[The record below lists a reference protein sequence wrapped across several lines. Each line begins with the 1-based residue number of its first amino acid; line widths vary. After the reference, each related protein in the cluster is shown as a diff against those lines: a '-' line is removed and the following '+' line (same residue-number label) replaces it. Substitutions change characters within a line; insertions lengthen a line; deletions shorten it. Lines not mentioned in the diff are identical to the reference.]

1 MFYADYEKFA
11 FMQRI
16 DVKVDEQ
23 FAAVL
28 KEYCAYW
35 GMTMGELMY
44 EAAKQ
49 HIHGSS
55 QVCEM
60 ADGILRKQG
69 MLPDKRSTK
78 HCYGYLCRCCKHEL
92 ACRTGLYKNEWEIA
106 EEHRH
111 LLKTQANQY
120 PCNICTS

>member
-1 MFYADYEKFA
+1 
-11 FMQRI
+11 MQRI

-49 HIHGSS
+49 HVHASAH
-55 QVCEM
+55 VCTL
-60 ADGILRKQG
+60 ADGLLRKQG
-69 MLPDKRSTK
+69 IVPDKRSAK
-78 HCYGYLCRCCKHEL
+78 HCYGYLCRCCKHQL
-92 ACRTGLYKNEWEIA
+92 MCRTGLYKNEWEIDD
-106 EEHRH
+106 EYKH
-111 LLKTQANQY
+111 LLKEHPKNCSCDTCQ
-120 PCNICTS
+120 I

>member
-1 MFYADYEKFA
+1 
-11 FMQRI
+11 MQRI

-23 FAAVL
+23 FAVVL

-49 HIHGSS
+49 HIHASS
-55 QVCEM
+55 QVCEL
-60 ADGILRKQG
+60 ADGILQKHG
-69 MLPDKRSTK
+69 IIPDKRSAK

-92 ACRTGLYKNEWEIA
+92 ACRTGLYKNEWEIG
-106 EEHRH
+106 EEYKH
-111 LLKTQANQY
+111 LLKKQPNKCSFDACQR
-120 PCNICTS
+120 

>member
-1 MFYADYEKFA
+1 MLNFA

-49 HIHGSS
+49 HIHASS
-55 QVCEM
+55 QVCEL
-60 ADGILRKQG
+60 ADGILQKQG
-69 MLPDKRSTK
+69 IIPDKRSAK

-92 ACRTGLYKNEWEIA
+92 ACRTGLYKNEWEIG
-106 EEHRH
+106 EEYKH
-111 LLKTQANQY
+111 LLKKQPNKCSFDACQR
-120 PCNICTS
+120 

>member
-1 MFYADYEKFA
+1 
-11 FMQRI
+11 MQRI

-49 HIHGSS
+49 HIHASA
-55 QVCEM
+55 QVCKL
-60 ADGILRKQG
+60 ADGLLRKQG
-69 MLPDKRSTK
+69 MLPDKRSAK

-92 ACRTGLYKNEWEIA
+92 MCRTGLYKKEWEIA
-106 EEHRH
+106 DEYKH
-111 LLKTQANQY
+111 LLKEQPNGCTCENCQA
-120 PCNICTS
+120 